1 MKKKFVMESSIA
13 VKMKMSYN
21 VRERYIKTLKCP
33 QDWDEMT
40 FRSKIFLNE
49 IKNEF
54 EWWKTKRRY

>member
-40 FRSKIFLNE
+40 FRSKILLRDA
-49 IKNEF
+49 IQK
-54 EWWKTKRRY
+54 K